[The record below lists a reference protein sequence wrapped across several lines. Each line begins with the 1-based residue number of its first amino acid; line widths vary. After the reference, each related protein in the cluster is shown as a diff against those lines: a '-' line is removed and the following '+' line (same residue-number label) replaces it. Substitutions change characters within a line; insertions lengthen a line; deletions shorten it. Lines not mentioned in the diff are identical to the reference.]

1 LLVFKLVSIN
11 KHFSVLYYSPDFYRS
26 GYESNLFIDLS
37 FPVQSTWSSFQGSPA
52 VEPWQSA
59 VCGAFAG
66 GTAAALTTP
75 LDVAKTRIMLAQAGA
90 TEVKLSIPQ
99 LLVSIGRKEGIRG

>member
-1 LLVFKLVSIN
+1 M
-11 KHFSVLYYSPDFYRS
+11 
-26 GYESNLFIDLS
+26 
-37 FPVQSTWSSFQGSPA
+37 
-52 VEPWQSA
+52 
-59 VCGAFAG
+59 CGALAG